1 MPDKKE
7 YVKLWISYKSYFESY
22 SAAEVGRLVLAMI
35 EYRESGA
42 SPEFSGSERF
52 IWPAIRR
59 DIDESIK
66 AQESAAE
73 ANRENGK
80 KGGRPKKPNKT
91 EENPKNPFG
100 FSESEKS
107 HGQGQRTKDK
117 DNGHNNNP
125 LPPKGVFEEF
135 AQDNAVLLSALKA
148 FEAMRKRIKRPMS
161 EDAKKR
167 LVGKLQRMSQD
178 PSIWVAMLNQS
189 EDKCWLDVFE
199 LKTDQSLGK
208 QPNYQPSD
216 DRIRK
221 NTQRLKQLCGDDF
234 QPDAERIR
242 KNNEW
247 LDKFLEGQE
256 TKA

>member
-7 YVKLWISYKSYFESY
+7 YVKLWISYKNYFEAY

-80 KGGRPKKPNKT
+80 KGGRPKKPNET
-91 EENPKNPFG
+91 EENQKNQNG
-100 FSESEKS
+100 FLESEKS

-125 LPPKGVFEEF
+125 LPPKGAFEEF
-135 AQDNAVLLSALKA
+135 AEGDAELLTALKA
-148 FEAMRKRIKRPMS
+148 FEAMRKKIKKPMS
-161 EDAKKR
+161 ENAKGR
-167 LVGKLQRMSQD
+167 LVAKLKHMSSD
-178 PSIWVAMLNQS
+178 RGTWIAMLHQS
-189 EDKCWLDVFE
+189 EDRCWSDVYE
-199 LKTDQSLGK
+199 LKTEQKPKKS
-208 QPNYQPSD
+208 PNNMVGVNFNPD
-216 DRIRK
+216 LERIKKSNDHLDKLLRE
-221 NTQRLKQLCGDDF
+221 LEGDDYM
-234 QPDAERIR
+234 EKIESR
-242 KNNEW
+242 W
-247 LDKFLEGQE
+247 GSGS
-256 TKA
+256 

>member
-1 MPDKKE
+1 MERTQFTFYESFFKAISRIKKDADRCKAYDAICSYALYGEEPDIE
-7 YVKLWISYKSYFESY
+7 RLPD
-22 SAAEVGRLVLAMI
+22 SAAIAFELSKPNLD
-35 EYRESGA
+35 A
-42 SPEFSGSERF
+42 S
-52 IWPAIRR
+52 RR
-59 DIDESIK
+59 K
-66 AQESAAE
+66 AQ
-73 ANRENGK
+73 NGK
-80 KGGRPKKPNKT
+80 KGGESKQTESKSQAKPKQTASKKEKEKENKK
-91 EENPKNPFG
+91 ENECY
-100 FSESEKS
+100 S
-107 HGQGQRTKDK
+107 
-117 DNGHNNNP
+117 P

-199 LKTDQSLGK
+199 LKTEQSGGR

-221 NTQRLKQLCGDDF
+221 NTQRLQQLL
-234 QPDAERIR
+234 AE
-242 KNNEW
+242 
-247 LDKFLEGQE
+247 QE
-256 TKA
+256 SEA

>member
-1 MPDKKE
+1 MDRTQFTFYESFFKAISRIKKDADRCKAYDAICSYALYGEAPDIE
-7 YVKLWISYKSYFESY
+7 RLPD
-22 SAAEVGRLVLAMI
+22 SAAIAFELSKPNLD
-35 EYRESGA
+35 A
-42 SPEFSGSERF
+42 S
-52 IWPAIRR
+52 RR
-59 DIDESIK
+59 K
-66 AQESAAE
+66 AQS
-73 ANRENGK
+73 GK
-80 KGGRPKKPNKT
+80 KGGESKQTESKPQAKSKQTASKKEK
-91 EENPKNPFG
+91 EKENQKEN
-100 FSESEKS
+100 ECY
-107 HGQGQRTKDK
+107 
-117 DNGHNNNP
+117 NP

-178 PSIWVAMLNQS
+178 PSVWVAMLNQS

-199 LKTDQSLGK
+199 LKTDYSGGK

-221 NTQRLKQLCGDDF
+221 NTQRLKQLCGEDF
-234 QPDAERIR
+234 QPDAERRR
-242 KNNEW
+242 KNSEW